1 MSAVTKNQLK
11 EAISTFLL
19 DQYEK
24 KVAPEL
30 KALEKLDREK
40 DEAKV
45 VEINATIQK
54 LKEKYQLETWMQDAA
69 LRMAKQL
76 RFGTHISKGV
86 HPDSKGDNI
95 CFSSMSELPEGL
107 VASQTLLKLDM
118 DANGNAAALPLAAFF
133 DTPVDEFGSIRIR
146 DLIQRQ
152 DPALEGAFS
161 ADEQLSALYAQHFKA
176 ALDNALEKPCTD
188 ELNKQL
194 LWPLEGAISEDRYII
209 IVPLHPAALTHQLYQ
224 KLNELRFGE
233 ANKQAKDNN
242 KRQGSEKIA
251 YVSLNDLAVI
261 QLGGTK
267 PQNIS
272 QLTSK
277 QRGRS
282 YLIASLPPLFES
294 SQHYRLSPSQNTLFD
309 RKLARA
315 CRVGLSQL
323 YDVILAEKSIVTVR
337 DARAEAVDI
346 LLADL
351 FNLAEQIQQASPPGW
366 SKDYSLSMSEKYWLD
381 PGRAMLEGQEDFA
394 KQRSANDWKNQIAG
408 TFALW
413 LNEQIKARFK
423 NLASQFGDNEFHEW
437 KREFEDAMGVSL
449 RTGQELFS

>member
-1 MSAVTKNQLK
+1 MN
-11 EAISTFLL
+11 AITSSQVKDSIARFLTE
-19 DQYEK
+19 QYEK
-24 KVAPEL
+24 KATPEL
-30 KALEKLDREK
+30 KALERLDSEK
-40 DEAKV
+40 DAAKV
-45 VEINATIQK
+45 AEINDSIQK
-54 LKEKYQLETWMQDAA
+54 LREKYQLETWMQDAA

-95 CFSSMSELPEGL
+95 NFSCMGELPEGL
-107 VASQTLLKLDM
+107 VASQTLSKLDM

-133 DTPVDEFGSIRIR
+133 DTPVDDFGSIRIR

-161 ADEQLSALYAQHFKA
+161 ADEQLSSQYAQHFKA
-176 ALDNALEKPCTD
+176 ALDNTLEKPCTD

-194 LWPLEGAISEDRYII
+194 LWPLESAISEDRYIT

-242 KRQGSEKIA
+242 KRQGAEKVP

-282 YLIASLPPLFES
+282 YLISSLPPLFES
-294 SQHYRLSPSQNTLFD
+294 RQHYRLSPSQNTLFD

-315 CRVGLSQL
+315 CRVGLSRL
-323 YDVILAEKSIVTVR
+323 YEVILAEKGTVDVR

-351 FNLAEQIQQASPPGW
+351 FSLAEQIQQTSSPGW

-381 PGRAMLEGQEDFA
+381 PGRAVLEGQEDFA

-413 LNEQIKARFK
+413 VNEQLKARFK
-423 NLASQFGDNEFHEW
+423 NLASKFGDNEFREW
-437 KREFEDAMGVSL
+437 KSEFEDAMGASL
-449 RTGQELFS
+449 RAGQEMFS